1 MKKSHIFGLVFIAF
15 AIGIILI
22 TSADASTY
30 VGFDEAE
37 KIAQND
43 PEQKVHV
50 VGELKKDAQGNLIDI
65 LYNPEIDANRLEFM
79 VIDSLGRENKVIYG
93 SPKPQDFEKS
103 EKIVLI
109 GSMDVQNHN
118 FYCDKILLKC
128 PSKYNEGTLE
138 ESAEL

>member
-1 MKKSHIFGLVFIAF
+1 MKKSHIFGLILIAV

-37 KIAQND
+37 KIAQSSPN
-43 PEQKVHV
+43 QKVHV
-50 VGELKKDAQGNLIDI
+50 VGELKKDAEGKI
-65 LYNPEIDANRLEFM
+65 LGMVYNPEIDANRLEFT

-93 SPKPQDFEKS
+93 SPKPQDFDKS

-109 GSMDVQNHN
+109 GSMNIQDHN

-128 PSKYNEGTLE
+128 PSKYQEGKIE
-138 ESAEL
+138 ETNL